1 MHLVDI
7 ITQVHRI
14 EDLIKFSIPTVTG
27 IRNQE
32 KVKKVFNNNEFELEF
47 KTHSPEFEVTY
58 TLTFF
63 DGVANIKPKL
73 KGVKKL
79 VDYYAQAETVFL
91 ELDLQS
97 NEYNCNQIINTELV
111 YNLIYSS
118 LLSISINDCIESIKK
133 NIKEVMYYEN
143 KY

>member
-32 KVKKVFNNNEFELEF
+32 KVKKVFDNNEFDLEF

-97 NEYNCNQIINTELV
+97 NEYNCNQIVNTELV
-111 YNLIYSS
+111 YNLIHSS

-133 NIKEVMYYEN
+133 TLRK
-143 KY
+143 

>member
-32 KVKKVFNNNEFELEF
+32 KVKKVFDNNEFELEF

-118 LLSISINDCIESIKK
+118 LLSISINDCIDSIKK
-133 NIKEVMYYEN
+133 TLRE
-143 KY
+143 

>member
-32 KVKKVFNNNEFELEF
+32 KVKKVFDNNEFDLEF

-79 VDYYAQAETVFL
+79 VDYYTQAETVFL
-91 ELDLQS
+91 ELDLKS
-97 NEYNCNQIINTELV
+97 NEYNCNQIVNTELV
-111 YNLIYSS
+111 YNLIHSS

-133 NIKEVMYYEN
+133 TLRK
-143 KY
+143 

>member
-32 KVKKVFNNNEFELEF
+32 KVKKVFDNNEFELEF

-118 LLSISINDCIESIKK
+118 LLSISINDCIESI
-133 NIKEVMYYEN
+133 N
-143 KY
+143 KTLRK

>member
-32 KVKKVFNNNEFELEF
+32 KVKKVFDDNEFELEF

-79 VDYYAQAETVFL
+79 VDYYTQAETVFL

-133 NIKEVMYYEN
+133 TLRK
-143 KY
+143 

>member
-1 MHLVDI
+1 MHLIDI
-7 ITQVHRI
+7 ITQVHRV

-32 KVKKVFNNNEFELEF
+32 KVKEVFDNNEFELEF
-47 KTHSPEFEVTY
+47 KTHSSEFEVSY

-79 VDYYAQAETVFL
+79 VDYYTQAETVFL

-97 NEYNCNQIINTELV
+97 NEYNCNQITNTELV
-111 YNLIYSS
+111 YSLIYSV
-118 LLSISINDCIESIKK
+118 LLSISINDCIDSIKK
-133 NIKEVMYYEN
+133 TLRK
-143 KY
+143 

>member
-32 KVKKVFNNNEFELEF
+32 KVKKVFDNNEFELEF

-79 VDYYAQAETVFL
+79 VDYYTQAETVFL

-97 NEYNCNQIINTELV
+97 NEYNCNQIVNTELV
-111 YNLIYSS
+111 YNLIHSS

-133 NIKEVMYYEN
+133 TLRK
-143 KY
+143 

>member
-14 EDLIKFSIPTVTG
+14 ENLIKFSIPTVTG

-32 KVKKVFNNNEFELEF
+32 KVKKVFDNNEFELEF

-79 VDYYAQAETVFL
+79 VDYYTQAETVFL

-97 NEYNCNQIINTELV
+97 NEYNCNQIVNTELA
-111 YNLIYSS
+111 YNLIHSS

-133 NIKEVMYYEN
+133 TLRK
-143 KY
+143 

>member
-32 KVKKVFNNNEFELEF
+32 KVKKVFDNNEFELEF

-63 DGVANIKPKL
+63 DGIANIKPKL

-97 NEYNCNQIINTELV
+97 NEYNCNQVTNTELV
-111 YNLIYSS
+111 YNLIYST

-133 NIKEVMYYEN
+133 TLRK
-143 KY
+143 

>member
-32 KVKKVFNNNEFELEF
+32 KVKKVFDNNEFELEF

-63 DGVANIKPKL
+63 DGVANIKPRL

-79 VDYYAQAETVFL
+79 VDYYTQAETVFL

-133 NIKEVMYYEN
+133 TLRK
-143 KY
+143 

>member
-7 ITQVHRI
+7 ITQVHRV

-32 KVKKVFNNNEFELEF
+32 KVKKVFDNNEFELEF

-97 NEYNCNQIINTELV
+97 NEYNCNQIVNTELV
-111 YNLIYSS
+111 YNLIHSS

-133 NIKEVMYYEN
+133 TLRK
-143 KY
+143 

>member
-32 KVKKVFNNNEFELEF
+32 KVKKVFDNNEFELEF
-47 KTHSPEFEVTY
+47 KTHNPEFEVTY

-63 DGVANIKPKL
+63 DGIANVKPRL
-73 KGVKKL
+73 KGIKKL

-133 NIKEVMYYEN
+133 TLRK
-143 KY
+143 

>member
-32 KVKKVFNNNEFELEF
+32 KVKKVFDNNEFELEF

-79 VDYYAQAETVFL
+79 VDYYTQAETVFL

-118 LLSISINDCIESIKK
+118 LLSISINDCIDSIKK
-133 NIKEVMYYEN
+133 TLRK
-143 KY
+143 

>member
-14 EDLIKFSIPTVTG
+14 EDLIKFSIPTATG

-32 KVKKVFNNNEFELEF
+32 KVKKVFDNNEFELEF

-133 NIKEVMYYEN
+133 TLRK
-143 KY
+143 

>member
-32 KVKKVFNNNEFELEF
+32 KVKKVFDNNEFELEF
-47 KTHSPEFEVTY
+47 KTHSSEFEVTY

-63 DGVANIKPKL
+63 DGIANIKPRL
-73 KGVKKL
+73 KGIKKL
-79 VDYYAQAETVFL
+79 VDYYSQAETVFL

-118 LLSISINDCIESIKK
+118 LLSVSINDCIESIKK
-133 NIKEVMYYEN
+133 TLRK
-143 KY
+143 

>member
-1 MHLVDI
+1 MHLIDI
-7 ITQVHRI
+7 ITQVHRV

-32 KVKKVFNNNEFELEF
+32 KVKKVFDNNEFELEF

-63 DGVANIKPKL
+63 DRVANIKPRL
-73 KGVKKL
+73 KGIKKL

-133 NIKEVMYYEN
+133 TLRK
-143 KY
+143 

>member
-7 ITQVHRI
+7 IIQVHRI
-14 EDLIKFSIPTVTG
+14 ENLIKFSIPTVTG

-32 KVKKVFNNNEFELEF
+32 KVKKVFDSNEFELEF

-133 NIKEVMYYEN
+133 KH
-143 KY
+143 

>member
-32 KVKKVFNNNEFELEF
+32 KVKKVFDNNEFELEF

-63 DGVANIKPKL
+63 DGVANIKPRL

-79 VDYYAQAETVFL
+79 VDYYTQAETVFL

-97 NEYNCNQIINTELV
+97 NEYNCNQVTNTELV
-111 YNLIYSS
+111 YNLIYSA

-133 NIKEVMYYEN
+133 TLRK
-143 KY
+143 

>member
-32 KVKKVFNNNEFELEF
+32 KVKKVFDNNEFELEF
-47 KTHSPEFEVTY
+47 KTHNPEFEVTY

-97 NEYNCNQIINTELV
+97 NEYNCNQIVNTELV
-111 YNLIYSS
+111 YNLIHSS

-133 NIKEVMYYEN
+133 TLRK
-143 KY
+143 

>member
-14 EDLIKFSIPTVTG
+14 EDLIKFSIPTVIG

-32 KVKKVFNNNEFELEF
+32 KVKKVFDNNEFELEF

-79 VDYYAQAETVFL
+79 VDYHAQAETVFL

-97 NEYNCNQIINTELV
+97 NEYNCSQIINTELV

-133 NIKEVMYYEN
+133 TLRK
-143 KY
+143 

>member
-14 EDLIKFSIPTVTG
+14 EDLIKFSIPTVTE
-27 IRNQE
+27 IMNQE
-32 KVKKVFNNNEFELEF
+32 KVKKIFDNNEFELEF

-97 NEYNCNQIINTELV
+97 NEYNCNQIVNTELV
-111 YNLIYSS
+111 YNLIHSS
-118 LLSISINDCIESIKK
+118 LLSISINDCIKSIKK
-133 NIKEVMYYEN
+133 TLRK
-143 KY
+143 

>member
-32 KVKKVFNNNEFELEF
+32 KVKKVFDNNEFELEF

-79 VDYYAQAETVFL
+79 VDYYTQAETVFL

-133 NIKEVMYYEN
+133 TLRK
-143 KY
+143 

>member
-32 KVKKVFNNNEFELEF
+32 KVKKVFDNNEFELEF
-47 KTHSPEFEVTY
+47 KTHSSEFEVTY

-79 VDYYAQAETVFL
+79 VDYYTQAETVFL

-133 NIKEVMYYEN
+133 TLRK
-143 KY
+143 

>member
-32 KVKKVFNNNEFELEF
+32 KVKKVFDNNEFELEF

-118 LLSISINDCIESIKK
+118 LLSVSINDCIESIKK
-133 NIKEVMYYEN
+133 TLRE
-143 KY
+143 

>member
-14 EDLIKFSIPTVTG
+14 EDLVKFSIPTVTG

-32 KVKKVFNNNEFELEF
+32 KVKKVFDNNEFELEF

-97 NEYNCNQIINTELV
+97 NEYNCNQIVNTELV
-111 YNLIYSS
+111 YNLIHSS

-133 NIKEVMYYEN
+133 TLRK
-143 KY
+143 

>member
-32 KVKKVFNNNEFELEF
+32 KVKKVFDNNEFELEF

-118 LLSISINDCIESIKK
+118 LLSVRINDCIESIKK
-133 NIKEVMYYEN
+133 TLRK
-143 KY
+143 

>member
-32 KVKKVFNNNEFELEF
+32 KVKKVFDNNEFDLEF

-79 VDYYAQAETVFL
+79 VDYYTQAETVFL

-97 NEYNCNQIINTELV
+97 NEYNCNQIVNTELV
-111 YNLIYSS
+111 YNLIHSS

-133 NIKEVMYYEN
+133 TLRK
-143 KY
+143 

>member
-32 KVKKVFNNNEFELEF
+32 KVKKVFDNSEFELEF

-79 VDYYAQAETVFL
+79 VDYYTQAETVFL

-118 LLSISINDCIESIKK
+118 LLSVSINDCIESIKK
-133 NIKEVMYYEN
+133 TLRK
-143 KY
+143 

>member
-14 EDLIKFSIPTVTG
+14 EDLIKFSIPTFTG

-133 NIKEVMYYEN
+133 TLRK
-143 KY
+143 

>member
-32 KVKKVFNNNEFELEF
+32 KVKKVFDNNEFKLEF

-118 LLSISINDCIESIKK
+118 LLSISINDCIESI
-133 NIKEVMYYEN
+133 N
-143 KY
+143 KTLRK

>member
-32 KVKKVFNNNEFELEF
+32 KVKKVFDNNEFELEF
-47 KTHSPEFEVTY
+47 KTHIPEFEVTY

-133 NIKEVMYYEN
+133 TLRK
-143 KY
+143 

>member
-32 KVKKVFNNNEFELEF
+32 KVKKVFDNNEFELEF

-79 VDYYAQAETVFL
+79 VDYYTQAETVFL

-97 NEYNCNQIINTELV
+97 NEYNCNQIVNTELV

-118 LLSISINDCIESIKK
+118 LLSISINDCIDSIKK
-133 NIKEVMYYEN
+133 TLRK
-143 KY
+143 

>member
-27 IRNQE
+27 IRNRE
-32 KVKKVFNNNEFELEF
+32 KVKKVFDNNEFDLEF

-118 LLSISINDCIESIKK
+118 LLSVSINDCIESIKK
-133 NIKEVMYYEN
+133 TLRK
-143 KY
+143 

>member
-32 KVKKVFNNNEFELEF
+32 KVKKVFDNNEFELEF

-73 KGVKKL
+73 KGAKKL

-133 NIKEVMYYEN
+133 TLRK
-143 KY
+143 

>member
-32 KVKKVFNNNEFELEF
+32 KVKKVFDNNEFELEF

-111 YNLIYSS
+111 CNLIYSS

-133 NIKEVMYYEN
+133 TLRK
-143 KY
+143 

>member
-32 KVKKVFNNNEFELEF
+32 KVKKVFDNNEFELEF

-63 DGVANIKPKL
+63 DGVANTKPKL

-133 NIKEVMYYEN
+133 TLRK
-143 KY
+143 

>member
-32 KVKKVFNNNEFELEF
+32 KVKKVFDNNEFELEF

-63 DGVANIKPKL
+63 DGVANVKPKL
-73 KGVKKL
+73 KGIKKL
-79 VDYYAQAETVFL
+79 VDYYTQAETVFL

-97 NEYNCNQIINTELV
+97 NEYNCNQVTNTELV
-111 YNLIYSS
+111 YNLIYSA

-133 NIKEVMYYEN
+133 TLRK
-143 KY
+143 

>member
-14 EDLIKFSIPTVTG
+14 EGLIKFSIPTVTG

-32 KVKKVFNNNEFELEF
+32 KVKKVFDNNEFELEF

-79 VDYYAQAETVFL
+79 VDYYTQAETVFL

-97 NEYNCNQIINTELV
+97 NEYNCNQIVNTELV
-111 YNLIYSS
+111 YNLIHSS

-133 NIKEVMYYEN
+133 TLRK
-143 KY
+143 

>member
-32 KVKKVFNNNEFELEF
+32 KVKKVFDNNEFELEF

-79 VDYYAQAETVFL
+79 VDYYTQAETVFL

-133 NIKEVMYYEN
+133 ALRK
-143 KY
+143 

>member
-32 KVKKVFNNNEFELEF
+32 KVKKVFDSNEFELEF
-47 KTHSPEFEVTY
+47 KTHNPEFEVTY

-133 NIKEVMYYEN
+133 TLRK
-143 KY
+143 